1 MEEISL
7 VRQVLNEVYDS
18 NLVRVRTSDTLNV
31 DVEGMFDCGKVRKRT
46 VPQHSISSLNK
57 QCVASVMWLK
67 ALRSRI
73 KVPTKRNNSPAH

>member
-46 VPQHSISSLNK
+46 VLQHSIS
-57 QCVASVMWLK
+57 
-67 ALRSRI
+67 
-73 KVPTKRNNSPAH
+73 T